1 MGLTCGA
8 AFVGAGELPGGV
20 LASLALGGLLLD
32 VVLVALHDA
41 LRALRARDAEG
52 ALDGHRRGGG
62 LWLLQIGRG
71 GARGE
76 KIIVRGEG
84 IEFHLRLGAVAIGD
98 AVSSA
103 IVVLRRDLEFEREIE
118 PVVRVGHEWRGGGT
132 VCAVVRRSVRV
143 SRGDPVLR
151 KRRREVAYERCVGD
165 RRERR
170 PVGVFRDH
178 RGRR

>member
-20 LASLALGGLLLD
+20 FASLALSGLLLD
-32 VVLVALHDA
+32 VVLVALRGA
-41 LRALRARDAEG
+41 LRALRACDAEG
-52 ALDGHRRGGG
+52 TLDGHRRGGG

-84 IEFHLRLGAVAIGD
+84 IEFHLCLGARTMGNT
-98 AVSSA
+98 VSSA
-103 IVVLRRDLEFEREIE
+103 IVVLRRDLEIEREVE
-118 PVVRVGHEWRGGGT
+118 PVVRVGDEWRGGET
-132 VCAVVRRSVRV
+132 VCAVIRKAVRV
-143 SRGDPVLR
+143 SQGDPVLR